1 VSGSKSFTRER
12 TVAIQARRSSDLSDL
27 CREADVT
34 RTCLFVARVVAATIC
49 VSVFGLSSPVLA
61 QRSDRATISGVVT
74 DEQGAAVPGATV
86 TVHNDETGVD
96 TVRVT
101 NDAGAY
107 TTPPLVLGSYS
118 VTVDLT
124 GFKRSVSSGIL
135 LQGGDAIRNDVTLQL
150 GALTETVEVKS
161 ATGLSDTRPDVSHT
175 VNEKYYRDLPI
186 VTAGDVRL
194 AESVLQMQPGYLPMK
209 PNGDPMFRGSQFNS
223 RINGG
228 QTMASENFFDG
239 AAFGYASGHQQSQES
254 TPPVDAVQEVKVI
267 TTSYSA
273 QYGHTSGGFIEYTAK
288 TGTNALHGSGYGYF
302 ADDNFNAKGFFG
314 VGKTPLSNNDYGMT
328 LGGPVVIP
336 HVYDGHNKTFFFT
349 NFDYTRLRSGV
360 LPGFGNTTPIDAFKA
375 GDFSS
380 LLTTNQ
386 IGTDILGRPIYAG
399 QIFNP
404 ATTHFVNG
412 VPVRDP
418 YAGNVIPA
426 TDPLRSQVAAKVASL
441 MVHPDRPGTAFNVA
455 GNPAGDQTWELDAR
469 NILVRVD
476 HSFSPNF
483 RMSDS
488 FYWNRRPSIRNC
500 GGVGGCTTEF
510 SGETDPSKNNTYL
523 GEGFYQRISTHHLH
537 QQFDWIIRSN
547 LVNHSTV
554 AWDRWFMGGNSL
566 SAGVG
571 WPQQLWGANQGGLL
585 DNNAGPPVI
594 TFGGNTPYST
604 VGQNWQNFGFEKND
618 RWQFSNDLTWVKGR
632 HTAKFGFEY
641 RHHTFPNRGWGTSTG
656 GHFDFNRVTTGGYD
670 AAGNNLGPT
679 GDPFASFLLGQVQ
692 SSDQTIPVYPTFNEA
707 YTAAWVNDEFKVS
720 DNLTLTLGLRFDYQ
734 FARTERD
741 DQYSTFDPNTP
752 NPGAGNLPGALIFA
766 GEGEGR
772 SGHRTFEN
780 PKKDAWG
787 PRVGFA
793 YRLGEKNAFRGGYGI
808 YYAGVA
814 FSQFT
819 GQPTVG
825 FAANLLAPNLSNGVF
840 PAFYLDQGFPQAN
853 VVRPPFINP
862 TFANGTSPLAVAPD
876 GLTLPRF
883 QNWSVTYQRQLTD
896 NMMLDVSYIGNR
908 GTRLNHHFQSVG
920 VDANM
925 NDPSVLALGT
935 NVLQSDINSET
946 AQAAGIAPPYPGFS
960 GSVAQALRKYPQYQ
974 TIQWRGVP
982 TGKSQYHA
990 LELVLERRFSRGL
1003 QARVAYTYSRL
1014 HNNGAESAQGDNGI
1028 NGAVQNPADP
1038 LEWALSADDT
1048 PHVFLTAFTWEI
1060 PGSGKWTTPLAKAI
1074 LAGWNVSGILRYE
1087 SGRPFNI
1094 TMDNNLGGFLFNG
1107 QKRPNRNPGVE
1118 AVAAGSDFD
1127 PNTDSYFNPDAWSD
1141 PGPLN
1146 FGNTPRRDTTVR
1158 GFPIYSEDINIFKVF
1173 PLQGDTKLR
1182 FQASVGNLLNRTLF
1196 CDPGNANWSSGSFGS
1211 VNTQCNQ
1218 PRSIQFAL
1226 RYDF

>member
-1 VSGSKSFTRER
+1 M
-12 TVAIQARRSSDLSDL
+12 
-27 CREADVT
+27 
-34 RTCLFVARVVAATIC
+34 AT
-49 VSVFGLSSPVLA
+49 
-61 QRSDRATISGVVT
+61 
-74 DEQGAAVPGATV
+74 
-86 TVHNDETGVD
+86 
-96 TVRVT
+96 
-101 NDAGAY
+101 
-107 TTPPLVLGSYS
+107 
-118 VTVDLT
+118 
-124 GFKRSVSSGIL
+124 
-135 LQGGDAIRNDVTLQL
+135 
-150 GALTETVEVKS
+150 
-161 ATGLSDTRPDVSHT
+161 
-175 VNEKYYRDLPI
+175 
-186 VTAGDVRL
+186 
-194 AESVLQMQPGYLPMK
+194 
-209 PNGDPMFRGSQFNS
+209 
-223 RINGG
+223 
-228 QTMASENFFDG
+228 ENFFDG

-302 ADDNFNAKGFFG
+302 ADDAFNAKGFFA
-314 VGKTPLSNNDYGMT
+314 VGKTPLSNNDYGIAV
-328 LGGPVVIP
+328 GGPVFIP
-336 HVYDGHNKTFFFT
+336 KLYDGHNKTFFFT
-349 NFDYTRLRSGV
+349 NFDYTRLRSGI

-386 IGTDILGRPIYAG
+386 IGTDAEGRPIYSG

-404 ATTHFVNG
+404 ATTRLVGG

-418 YAGNVIPA
+418 YPGNVIPA
-426 TDPLRSQVAAKVASL
+426 TDPLRSQVAAKVAAL
-441 MVHPDRPGTAFNVA
+441 MVHPDRAQNAFNVA

-469 NILVRVD
+469 NILIRTD

-500 GGVGGCTTEF
+500 GGLAGCTTEF
-510 SGETDPSKNNTYL
+510 SGETEPAKNNTYL

-571 WPQQLWGANQGGLL
+571 WPQLLWGANQGGLL
-585 DNNAGPPVI
+585 DNNAGPPFM
-594 TFGGNTPYST
+594 TFGGGDIPYSPI
-604 VGQNWQNFGFEKND
+604 GQNWQQFGFEKND

-632 HTAKFGFEY
+632 HTAKFGVEY
-641 RHHTFPNRGWGTSTG
+641 RHHTFPNRGWATSTG
-656 GHFDFNRVTTGGYD
+656 GQFNFNRLGTGGYD
-670 AAGNNLGPT
+670 AAGNNLGAT
-679 GDPFASFLLGQVQ
+679 GDAFASFLLGQVQ
-692 SSDQTIPVYPTFNEA
+692 DSTQTIPVYPTFNEA

-741 DQYSTFDPNTP
+741 DKYSTFDPNTP

-766 GEGEGR
+766 GDCAGCSGR
-772 SGHRTFEN
+772 RTFEN

-793 YRLGEKNAFRGGYGI
+793 YRLGERNAIRGGYGI

-819 GQPTVG
+819 GQPTIG
-825 FAANLLAPNLSNGVF
+825 FAANLLAATPNNGVD
-840 PAFYLDQGFPQAN
+840 PAFYLDNGFPAAN

-862 TFANGTSPLAVAPD
+862 TFANGTAPLAVAPD

-883 QNWSVTYQRQLTD
+883 QNWSVTYQRQLTE

-908 GTRLNHHFQSVG
+908 GSRLNHHFQTKG
-920 VDANM
+920 VDANQ
-925 NDPSVLALGT
+925 NDPSVLALGAAL
-935 NVLQSDINSET
+935 LQSDINSPA
-946 AQAAGIAPPYPGFS
+946 AQAAGITPPYPGFG
-960 GSVAQALRKYPQYQ
+960 GSVAQALRMYPQYQ
-974 TIQWRGVP
+974 TIVWRGVP

-1003 QARVAYTYSRL
+1003 QARVGYTYSRL
-1014 HNNGAESAQGDNGI
+1014 HNNGAESAQGDNGV
-1028 NGAVQNPADP
+1028 NDAVQNPASP

-1060 PGSGKWTTPLAKAI
+1060 PGSGKWTSPVSKA
-1074 LAGWNVSGILRYE
+1074 LLGGWNVAGVLRYE

-1094 TMDNNLGGFLFNG
+1094 VMNNDLGGFLFNS
-1107 QKRPNRNPGVE
+1107 QKRPNRNPGVDP
-1118 AVAAGSDFD
+1118 VAAGGDFD
-1127 PNTDSYFNPDAWSD
+1127 PNSDSYFNPAAWSD

-1146 FGNTPRRDTTVR
+1146 FGSAPRRDGTVR
-1158 GFPIYSEDINIFKVF
+1158 GFPTYSEDINIFKVF
-1173 PLQGDTKLR
+1173 PLQDDMKMR
-1182 FQASVGNLLNRTLF
+1182 FQASVGNLFNRTLF
-1196 CDPGNANWSSGSFGS
+1196 CDANNNWSSGSFGS

-1218 PRSIQFAL
+1218 PRSVQFAL
-1226 RYDF
+1226 RFDF